1 MRGGGGDPWSPV
13 TQQAFTVP
21 AGTYCDFA
29 FHYEPERQN
38 IQERIIATWPDGS
51 PRLIEFPG
59 QLIGTTTNLETGD
72 SMRRSASGR
81 AVETL
86 SQDGAM
92 LRDEM
97 YGPVGFGF
105 RQGDGYPQGY
115 YLFHGQ
121 HVVTFDA
128 AGTRTMVL
136 DRGVAE
142 NVCDPLG

>member
-1 MRGGGGDPWSPV
+1 
-13 TQQAFTVP
+13 
-21 AGTYCDFA
+21 
-29 FHYEPERQN
+29 
-38 IQERIIATWPDGS
+38 
-51 PRLIEFPG
+51 
-59 QLIGTTTNLETGD
+59 
-72 SMRRSASGR
+72 
-81 AVETL
+81 
-86 SQDGAM
+86 M

-136 DRGVAE
+136 DRGIAE
-142 NVCDPLG
+142 NVCDTLG